1 MTKRRRLLLA
11 GFGFALFA
19 LIPGSA
25 AANSITGGHGG
36 GCGDGAAEAP
46 ASY

>member
-11 GFGFALFA
+11 GFAFALFA

-25 AANSITGGHGG
+25 AANVVSGGHGG
-36 GCGDGAAEAP
+36 GCDWGTAEAP
-46 ASY
+46 AEY

>member
-11 GFGFALFA
+11 GLAVALFA

-25 AANSITGGHGG
+25 AANTAGGAHGG
-36 GCGDGAAEAP
+36 GCSWETSEAP
-46 ASY
+46 APH

>member
-1 MTKRRRLLLA
+1 MTKRRRYLLA
-11 GFGFALFA
+11 GFAFALFA

-25 AANSITGGHGG
+25 AANSISGDHGG
-36 GCGDGAAEAP
+36 GCSWDTAEAP

>member
-1 MTKRRRLLLA
+1 MTKRRRYLLA
-11 GFGFALFA
+11 GFAFALFA

-25 AANSITGGHGG
+25 AANSISGDHGG
-36 GCGDGAAEAP
+36 CSWDTTEAP